1 MSIDGRKVR
10 KATEGY
16 DMKRL
21 NTNAG
26 TGIF

>member
-1 MSIDGRKVR
+1 MSVDGRKVR

-16 DMKRL
+16 DIKLL